1 MNEFRKSKW
10 ERTPK
15 VDEHIRK
22 SNEAFDCGNVKK
34 KSATPKNVLEQLVD
48 REDPEKRL
56 EAKELRE
63 GIEEI
68 LDSIKNPRDAL
79 ILRLRYGFLDH
90 PSVTQLGISPGDKED
105 FTYKKIGEFIGL
117 DGSHVAQIESNVLR
131 DLFRYKGR
139 KLALKHMDSSIEDI
153 RKQQLRR
160 YLRGGPH
167 PRE

>member
-10 ERTPK
+10 ERTQK

-22 SNEAFDCGNVKK
+22 SAEAFDCGNVKK
-34 KSATPKNVLEQLVD
+34 KSATPKSVPEQLVD
-48 REDPEKRL
+48 REDPEKQL

-63 GIEEI
+63 GIEKI

-90 PSVTQLGISPGDKED
+90 PSVTQLGISPDDKKD
-105 FTYKKIGEFIGL
+105 FTYQRIGELIGL
-117 DGSHVAQIESNVLR
+117 DGGHVAQIESNVLR
-131 DLFRYKGR
+131 DLFKYKGR
-139 KLALKHMDSSIEDI
+139 KLALRHLDASTEDI
-153 RKQQLRR
+153 RKRQLWR
-160 YLRGGPH
+160 YLRGGPR